1 MPPCKNSSIGYY
13 TGKEPSPKGLGYCAH
28 SEGVGKRRIGND
40 GDMWIVQQDRIGR
53 LAWKKVG
60 TSGTPKKRKTPGT
73 PKKRKTPGTPKKRK
87 TPGTPKKRKT
97 PGTPKKRKTP
107 GTPKSTDDSD
117 YERTTW
123 VLFGKDDSDYDGR
136 TTWVPTHTRY
146 SINRNMFTVTV
157 RDKIPANARILGT
170 VMSALR
176 YEIPFT
182 IDHEKYPLA
191 LKSITRQGQKIVIT
205 FQQKDNAYLKLRE
218 MSDKELKTMVDVLS
232 NDLYMDVR

>member
-60 TSGTPKKRKTPGT
+60 TS
-73 PKKRKTPGTPKKRK
+73 
-87 TPGTPKKRKT
+87 GTPKKRKT